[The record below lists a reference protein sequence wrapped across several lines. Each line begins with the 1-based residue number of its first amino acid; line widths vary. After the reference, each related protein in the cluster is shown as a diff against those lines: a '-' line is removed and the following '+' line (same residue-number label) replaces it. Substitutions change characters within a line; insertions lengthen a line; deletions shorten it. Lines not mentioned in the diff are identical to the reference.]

1 MGILVLGS
9 FDVVEFDQFAEEADS
24 GFDITPEIR
33 ISHIFFVV
41 VVDQPQ
47 RRQKHDLFGVGY
59 FDGFHGVVVLDIEA
73 PKDVQ

>member
-9 FDVVEFDQFAEEADS
+9 FDVVEFDQFAKEADS
-24 GFDITPEIR
+24 GFDVTPEIR

-41 VVDQPQ
+41 VVDQLQ

-59 FDGFHGVVVLDIEA
+59 FDGFHGCFVLDIESLL
-73 PKDVQ
+73 DVQ